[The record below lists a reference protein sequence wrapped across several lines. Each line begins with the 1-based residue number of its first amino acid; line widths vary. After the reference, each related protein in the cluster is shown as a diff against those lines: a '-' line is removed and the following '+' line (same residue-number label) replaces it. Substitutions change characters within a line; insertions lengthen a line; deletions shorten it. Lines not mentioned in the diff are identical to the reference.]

1 MSTLQSE
8 NTLVISRENNRTAN
22 ITVNDTGNTSGVNTD
37 ILVPDINYD
46 YHKTTTS
53 ELDNDKNSQFL
64 ITSSNQ
70 PKNVTG
76 LDSVQNLILKYV
88 KTDTSGTDGSI
99 KWVTDTESSE
109 RNVSNEVS
117 QNIVSSS
124 PFVDFFTD
132 IQTHDENFNLSI
144 NGEQINSKFRWI
156 NLNAGIVDIGL
167 HQLTWNLNKQYY
179 NLIDNQNKNSI
190 LNISCSESEDLDFN
204 LKIKYLTTESE
215 QEQTKY
221 ICNIFNYNQ
230 NIDTLGI
237 SCYKINSA
245 EIISNNKTRDFN
257 KGDIELY
264 FKSDPT
270 LQNEQQN
277 NFTKGIEQI
286 TVSKVDSDNAV
297 FAYNCDYLNK
307 EYYEK
312 FRDKNLNGDSTEST
326 NINSTETSILHLSE
340 LNETLFPRIGKIF
353 ELEGGRGRKAS
364 IYIRRESENDNSN
377 IIFKI
382 NNPGYLYQTGDLL
395 RIKDRKYRNL
405 IYFTVNNIN
414 SSSNNVLDG
423 TRFTQEIIKAQHGK
437 SNTIKYAL
445 GKKETLLLK
454 DLTISGSTQAKVL
467 VRLIEISK
475 QNINIVENT
484 EDIIGDIDLI
494 SQSSLNKQKILKE
507 FYYFNRSNIN
517 DIHHINTHILQGSEI
532 YIDVQKLLE
541 ASDNDANLLDTLTF
555 NLNGI
560 KIYEDS

>member
-99 KWVTDTESSE
+99 KWVTDTESSG
-109 RNVSNEVS
+109 RNVSNDVS
-117 QNIVSSS
+117 QNIVSGS

-156 NLNAGIVDIGL
+156 NLNGIVDIGL

-215 QEQTKY
+215 QEKTKY

-270 LQNEQQN
+270 LQDEQQN

-326 NINSTETSILHLSE
+326 NINSTETSIY
-340 LNETLFPRIGKIF
+340 
-353 ELEGGRGRKAS
+353 
-364 IYIRRESENDNSN
+364 IY
-377 IIFKI
+377 
-382 NNPGYLYQTGDLL
+382 
-395 RIKDRKYRNL
+395 
-405 IYFTVNNIN
+405 
-414 SSSNNVLDG
+414 
-423 TRFTQEIIKAQHGK
+423 
-437 SNTIKYAL
+437 
-445 GKKETLLLK
+445 
-454 DLTISGSTQAKVL
+454 
-467 VRLIEISK
+467 
-475 QNINIVENT
+475 QN
-484 EDIIGDIDLI
+484 
-494 SQSSLNKQKILKE
+494 
-507 FYYFNRSNIN
+507 
-517 DIHHINTHILQGSEI
+517 
-532 YIDVQKLLE
+532 
-541 ASDNDANLLDTLTF
+541 
-555 NLNGI
+555 
-560 KIYEDS
+560 